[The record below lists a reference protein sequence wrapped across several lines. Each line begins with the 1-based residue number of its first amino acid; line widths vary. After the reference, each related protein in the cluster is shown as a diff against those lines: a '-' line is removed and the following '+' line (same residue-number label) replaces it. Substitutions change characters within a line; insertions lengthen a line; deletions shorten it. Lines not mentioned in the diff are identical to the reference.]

1 MIFTGQI
8 ENEEVNEHLNS
19 SRVAVFPSLFDNF
32 PYVVLEAMST
42 GINIVGSKNSG
53 MVEMLN
59 DNDAI
64 YDTGNYEDL
73 AKKIILEYE
82 KSFIEEINQK
92 NIERVKK
99 EYNSSKIVKE
109 LLVIY
114 KSVLDEYNKENK

>member
-1 MIFTGQI
+1 
-8 ENEEVNEHLNS
+8 
-19 SRVAVFPSLFDNF
+19 
-32 PYVVLEAMST
+32 
-42 GINIVGSKNSG
+42 